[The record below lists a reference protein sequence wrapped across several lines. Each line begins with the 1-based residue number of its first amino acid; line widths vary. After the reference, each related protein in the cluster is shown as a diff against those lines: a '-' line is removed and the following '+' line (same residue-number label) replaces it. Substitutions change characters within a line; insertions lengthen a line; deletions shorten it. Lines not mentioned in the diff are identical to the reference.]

1 MRRSVLSRHFSR
13 AYVNRVEDMLRATAD
28 RMITKLESY
37 TGRGP
42 IDLADPFR
50 CIASDV
56 VWQYSLGYDPQYL
69 EHKDFKPS
77 LAADIM
83 MLVFVVPI
91 LRQLP
96 FLTKLRH
103 LTSDRF
109 VGKLVPKTSSI
120 LGWRNSVRTVVTRV
134 DKELRG
140 PTDIKLDLQ
149 HPTVFHELLQAEELP
164 PAEKEI
170 DRMVEEAES
179 LLGAGSVT
187 TAWALTVTVGHLLLP
202 SSQPIFSRI
211 SKELEQLMP
220 NSGDECPAW
229 AQLEQKAPCLS
240 AAVAEGLRL
249 ALGTGVRLA
258 RIAPDEPLRFVPRDA
273 KGRGDEVV
281 IPPGVC
287 VSMTAL
293 AVHHDESIFPDSFHF
308 RPERW
313 LDENGRRRH
322 DLDSYLLTF
331 GKGARACVGIK

>member
-1 MRRSVLSRHFSR
+1 MVS
-13 AYVNRVEDMLRATAD
+13 
-28 RMITKLESY
+28 KLESY

-50 CIASDV
+50 CIASDI
-56 VWQYSLGYDPQYL
+56 VWQYSLGYDAAYL
-69 EHKDFKPS
+69 DHKDFKPS
-77 LAADIM
+77 LAADIL
-83 MLVFVVPI
+83 MLVFVVPL

-109 VGKLVPKTSSI
+109 VGKLVPKAASI
-120 LGWRNSVRTVVTRV
+120 LDWRDSVRTVVTRV
-134 DKELRG
+134 DRELRG
-140 PTDIKLDLQ
+140 PGDVKLDLQ
-149 HPTVFHELLQAEELP
+149 HPTVFHELLLAEELP

-187 TAWALTVTVGHLLLP
+187 TAWALTVIIGQLLLP
-202 SSQPIFSRI
+202 ASDKVRSRVLE
-211 SKELEQLMP
+211 ELERLMP

-229 AQLEQKAPCLS
+229 ATLEQKAPHLS

-249 ALGTGVRLA
+249 ALGTGVRMA
-258 RIAPDEPLRFVPRDA
+258 RIAPDEPLLYVVRD
-273 KGRGDEVV
+273 GDKRRVEEVV
-281 IPPGVC
+281 IPAGVC

-293 AVHHDESIFPDSFHF
+293 AVHHDESIFPDSYCF

-313 LDENGRRRH
+313 LDEQGRRRH
-322 DLDSYLLTF
+322 DLDAYLLAF
-331 GKGARACVGIK
+331 GKGARGCVGIK